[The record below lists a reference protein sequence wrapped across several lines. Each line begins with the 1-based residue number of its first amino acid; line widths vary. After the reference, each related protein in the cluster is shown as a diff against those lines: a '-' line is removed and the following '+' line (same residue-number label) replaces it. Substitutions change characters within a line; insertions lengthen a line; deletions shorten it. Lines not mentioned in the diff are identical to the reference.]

1 LEAAENGVEVKLVV
15 RGVCLLQ
22 PVSENQKKNISMRS
36 ILGRYLEHSRVFVFG
51 IGKRERMLIG
61 SADMMVRNLDF
72 RIEVLAPIL
81 DTELRA
87 ELREWLNLQFDQNA
101 KARCLESERINQLVC
116 SVVQSKSFDTQDAY
130 YQVLTDKSENSK

>member
-1 LEAAENGVEVKLVV
+1 VKLIV

-22 PVSENQKKNISMRS
+22 PSSENQKRNIGMRS

-51 IGKRERMLIG
+51 VGKRERMLIG
-61 SADMMVRNLDF
+61 SADMMVRNLDY

-87 ELREWLNLQFDQNA
+87 ELKEWLNLQFDVHA
-101 KARCLESERINQLVC
+101 KARSLDSERINQLVC
-116 SVVQSKSFDTQDAY
+116 SVIQSKSFDTQERY
-130 YQVLTDKSENSK
+130 YQSLLEKTEINK

>member
-1 LEAAENGVEVKLVV
+1 
-15 RGVCLLQ
+15 
-22 PVSENQKKNISMRS
+22 MRS

-61 SADMMVRNLDF
+61 SADMMVRNLDY

-87 ELREWLNLQFDQNA
+87 ELKEWLNLQFDVHA
-101 KARCLESERINQLVC
+101 KARSLESERINQLVC
-116 SVVQSKSFDTQDAY
+116 SVIQSKSFDTQERY
-130 YQVLTDKSENSK
+130 YQSLLEKTEINK